1 MIQYSLDNWMLHIC
15 SELGNSEEAVAERD
29 NTMITGGC
37 SYLGRVILELSK
49 RRKPGYSF
57 EYTLDYLLVPTLDKK
72 QQRIYFQIQAP

>member
-15 SELGNSEEAVAERD
+15 SELGNSEKAVAERD

-37 SYLGRVILELSK
+37 RVILELGK

-72 QQRIYFQIQAP
+72 QQRIYFQTQAP